1 MKKLLLSLFAVF
13 TASFAFAGD
22 GSKENPMTVADVLAA
37 TMDESTVYVKA
48 YIVGSCT
55 GTDLKSAE
63 FGVSAN
69 SSASNLLLADA
80 QTEKNV
86 ENVIAAQMPKAVR
99 EGLALK
105 NVPENYGKT
114 VLLKGQLIKYF
125 GKNGI
130 KNITEYELS
139 GEGITPEPQGNVFE
153 SALTDTQGNWTI
165 VDVTMPEGAT
175 SIWSQSSQYGMVASA
190 HINETNCVSESYLV
204 SPAIVL
210 QEGSVLTFDHAQKFA
225 ANAAEELTLWI
236 RENGAT
242 GWAAQLTIPTFS
254 DGTSWNYVSS
264 GDIDLSAYNGK
275 TIQLGFRN
283 TSTEDAAAE

>member
-1 MKKLLLSLFAVF
+1 MF

-114 VLLKGQLIKYF
+114 VLLKAQLIKFFQKTASLF
-125 GKNGI
+125 GTKVGYI
-130 KNITEYELS
+130 VF
-139 GEGITPEPQGNVFE
+139 NVI
-153 SALTDTQGNWTI
+153 LNRI
-165 VDVTMPEGAT
+165 
-175 SIWSQSSQYGMVASA
+175 
-190 HINETNCVSESYLV
+190 L
-204 SPAIVL
+204 
-210 QEGSVLTFDHAQKFA
+210 
-225 ANAAEELTLWI
+225 
-236 RENGAT
+236 
-242 GWAAQLTIPTFS
+242 
-254 DGTSWNYVSS
+254 
-264 GDIDLSAYNGK
+264 
-275 TIQLGFRN
+275 
-283 TSTEDAAAE
+283 